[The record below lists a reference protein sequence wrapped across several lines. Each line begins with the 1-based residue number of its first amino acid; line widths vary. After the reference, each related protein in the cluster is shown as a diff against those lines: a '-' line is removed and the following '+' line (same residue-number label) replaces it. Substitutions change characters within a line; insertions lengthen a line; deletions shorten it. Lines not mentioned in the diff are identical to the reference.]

1 MLAFN
6 NIFREIHWLLDLLRR
21 IGYAFGSSFAV
32 AAISAPFVI
41 KYLKNRKMEQVLRS
55 QNEVRNLAQLHSAK
69 ARTPTMGGIIIAI
82 ATLCGTIPF
91 VRWNSQ
97 VTLAIFC
104 YLALAAV
111 GLIDDLAKIRTQNTR
126 GVPGRIK
133 LLIQFTVAATVAAV
147 LHHYPD
153 FYKTYTTLPIP
164 FFGRALLLPS
174 FGCFVIFL
182 FFVLSGT
189 SNAVNLTDGLDGLV
203 TQCAIPILLFFGVLA
218 VLTGNIVTA
227 AYCAF
232 PHIPGNGE
240 LAILCAATLGALLVF
255 LWHNGYPAVIF
266 MGDMGSLSLGMLI
279 GVVALLTNHPLH
291 LVFVGGIFVLE
302 TLSDVIQVASFRYFG
317 GRRVFRMAPIHHHF
331 ELAGVH
337 EVKITRCFG
346 MITWALVLLGIFSLI
361 IKI

>member
-1 MLAFN
+1 
-6 NIFREIHWLLDLLRR
+6 
-21 IGYAFGSSFAV
+21 
-32 AAISAPFVI
+32 
-41 KYLKNRKMEQVLRS
+41 
-55 QNEVRNLAQLHSAK
+55 
-69 ARTPTMGGIIIAI
+69 MGGIIIAL

-97 VTLAIFC
+97 IILALFS
-104 YLALAAV
+104 YLALAVV
-111 GLIDDLAKIRTQNTR
+111 GLIDDLTKIRAQNTR

-133 LLIQFTVAATVAAV
+133 LLIQFIVAATVAAA

-153 FYKTYTTLPIP
+153 FYEIYTALPIP
-164 FFGRALLLPS
+164 FCGRTLPLPS
-174 FGCFVIFL
+174 FACFVIFL
-182 FFVLSGT
+182 FFVLAGT

-203 TQCAIPILLFFGVLA
+203 TQCAIPVLLFFGVLA
-218 VLTGNIVTA
+218 VITGNIVTA
-227 AYCAF
+227 AYCAC

-255 LWHNGYPAVIF
+255 LWHNGYPAIIF

-279 GVVALLTNHPLH
+279 GVVALLTSHPIH
-291 LVFVGGIFVLE
+291 LILVGGIFVLE
-302 TLSDVIQVASFRYFG
+302 ALSDIIQVASFKYFG
-317 GRRVFRMAPIHHHF
+317 GRRVFKMAPIHHHF

-346 MITWALVLLGIFSLI
+346 MITWALVLLGFFSLI